1 MAINDGYYW
10 CLLMMMTAW
19 WFGTWMDY
27 DFPYIGNFIIP
38 TVTQSIVFQRG
49 LNHQMSG
56 APKRW
61 QEQELLVELLV
72 ESPNPNGFLLGLL
85 WPPHPAGSQKKQ
97 ATLSRRIFLMV
108 PSGKHRKNDG
118 KSSCLMDKSSIS
130 MAIFNSKLL
139 VITRG

>member
-1 MAINDGYYW
+1 
-10 CLLMMMTAW
+10 
-19 WFGTWMDY
+19 MDY

-85 WPPHPAGSQKKQ
+85 
-97 ATLSRRIFLMV
+97 
-108 PSGKHRKNDG
+108 
-118 KSSCLMDKSSIS
+118 
-130 MAIFNSKLL
+130 
-139 VITRG
+139 